1 VFGKKFNFS
10 KGVITFT
17 EEAKGIMDLAAEVFD
32 LLNALREKGY
42 FEFPNF
48 NVRS

>member
-1 VFGKKFNFS
+1 VFGKKLNFS
-10 KGVITFT
+10 EGVITFT
-17 EEAKGIMDLAAEVFD
+17 KEAKGIMDLAAQIFY

-48 NVRS
+48 NIRS